1 MNRTLITLLFLSL
14 FITFCKAQAYRH
26 ISVEKGLSSRKV
38 YSIQK
43 DKTGYMWF
51 LTHEGIDRYNGKE
64 IKHYKLEVDGNEISS
79 LQDLNWL
86 YTDSKGNLW
95 EIGKRGRV
103 FCYDRTHD
111 RFKLVYN
118 FPEAY
123 RIKNPTPINYSF
135 IDNKDLI
142 WLCSEGT
149 VYLFNPATYT
159 ASRFDINIPGNIS
172 YVTQYDENRYFIGT
186 DSGIYLAGFENNS
199 LKLLSNDGLGQ
210 IPLQV
215 NNLYYDSC
223 SDKLFIGTFQNGL
236 YIFDIAEGK
245 YFDNPE
251 GTFSD
256 ITITRIKPL
265 NEYEILIAT
274 DGAGIY
280 KFDTRNYNT
289 RPYIVADYYQNN
301 TISGNNIN
309 DIYIDSEGRIW
320 MSNYPMGITV
330 RDDRYSN
337 YLWYNHS
344 VGNSQSLI
352 NDKVN
357 YIIEDHEG
365 DLWFATNNGVSL
377 YNTKSGKWDSFLS
390 SFDPGY
396 KEKNHVFL
404 SLCETEPGVISV
416 GGYSSN
422 IYRIYK
428 KTKTSEAFPYNSLTS
443 NPSRPDKYI
452 RSITKDSSGDIWI
465 GGFYNLR
472 RVTGSNYNSITYQ
485 DFENITVIHE
495 KDKDSL
501 WIGSNT
507 GLYQF
512 DKKSGNYIR
521 IDLPTVSSYVYS
533 LCQTADGKL
542 YIGTNG
548 SGLLIYDIADKKFD
562 NYHTN
567 NSSLISNNIYTILCN
582 DSNDIIFSS
591 EKGLTRYCPERNELH
606 NWTTEQGLRS
616 NHFNSNSGTVRKNGN
631 FVFGGGEG
639 AVEFSKDIQ
648 LPLNYS
654 SKIIFSEFNLFYEPV
669 YPGDANSPLQDDI
682 NNTRELVLNYD
693 QNIFSLKVSSI
704 NYDYPSDILYSWR
717 LEGFY
722 DTWSRPSSENLIR
735 FTNLNPGKYT
745 LQVRAISNESRQT
758 IEERDFNIII
768 KPPFWRSSWA
778 LLFYTFLFLASAY
791 LIYRLLIFHKQKKIS
806 EDKFQFFIN
815 TAHDIRTPLTLVKAP
830 LDEIKNNEILSP
842 EGTRNMNT
850 ALRNVNV
857 LLRLTNNLMNFEHTD
872 IYSSKLFISEYEVNE
887 MMHEIVRSFHTYA
900 TTKRIDFTYHSGF
913 KYLNAW
919 FDKEKMDSIIRNI
932 ISNALKYT
940 REGGKV
946 SIRTS
951 ESAGHWSIEVSD
963 TGIGIPSTEQKK
975 MFHDHFRGTNAI
987 NSKVSGSGMG
997 MVLVGRLVKLHKGKI
1012 TMKSYENHGTIIK
1025 VSFPKGYNHF
1035 SRAHLAIPFNK
1046 SFNNDEVVM
1055 NPIIETTPL
1064 KTNSN
1069 GRKLLVVEDNDELRN
1084 YLSQTL
1090 SDEYHVQ
1097 TCENGKMALEIV
1109 KEYMPELIIS
1119 DIMMP
1124 ELSGDELCSRIKKDI
1139 ETSHIPIILLT
1150 ALNDENSIIKG
1161 IQTGADEY
1169 IVKPFNISILKAT
1182 IANLL
1187 TNRALLRN
1195 KFSELDIE
1203 QEEEGNSTALNCATD
1218 LDWKFMAN
1226 MRTQIEANMSN
1237 PDFNVDIL
1245 SSAMNMSRTSLYN
1258 KIKALTDMAPSDY
1271 IRLIRLKKAAQLLK
1285 ENNHSVTEIAEMTGF
1300 NDAKYFRE
1308 VFKKHYNVSPS
1319 KYKN

>member
-1 MNRTLITLLFLSL
+1 MKRTLLILLFLTSL
-14 FITFCKAQAYRH
+14 FTFCNAQAYRH
-26 ISVEKGLSSRKV
+26 IGIEKGLSSRKV

-51 LTHEGIDRYNGKE
+51 LTHEGIDRYNGKD
-64 IKHYKLEVDGNEISS
+64 IKHYTLEVDSIEISS

-86 YTDSKGNLW
+86 YTDSKGVLW

-103 FCYDRTHD
+103 FRYDNTHD

-123 RIKNPTPINYSF
+123 RIKNPTPISYSF

-149 VYLFNPATYT
+149 VYLFNPTTFTAT
-159 ASRFDINIPGNIS
+159 SFDINVPGNIS

-186 DSGIYLAGFENNS
+186 DQGIYLAGFENET
-199 LKLLSNDGLGQ
+199 LKLIPSSNLEQ
-210 IPLQV
+210 SRLQV
-215 NNLYYDSC
+215 NNLYYDPA

-236 YIFDIAEGK
+236 YIFDVTEGN
-245 YFDNPE
+245 YFANPE
-251 GTFSD
+251 GVFSD

-265 NEYEILIAT
+265 NEHEILIAT

-280 KFDTRNYNT
+280 KFDTHDYHT
-289 RPYIVADYYQNN
+289 YPYIVADYQNN
-301 TISGNNIN
+301 SLSGNNIV
-309 DIYIDSEGRIW
+309 DIFVDSENRIW
-320 MSNYPMGITV
+320 MSNYPMGVTV

-337 YLWYNHS
+337 YVWYNHS

-357 YIIEDHEG
+357 YIIEDSDG

-377 YNTKSGKWDSFLS
+377 YQTKSGKWDSFLS
-390 SFDPGY
+390 SFDPDY

-404 SLCETEPGVISV
+404 SLCETEPGIVSA

-422 IYRIYK
+422 IYQIDK
-428 KTKTSEAFPYNSLTS
+428 KSKKSQRLPYEQDVIQSVK
-443 NPSRPDKYI
+443 PDKYI
-452 RSITKDSSGDIWI
+452 RSIIKDSSGNIWI
-465 GGFYNLR
+465 GGFYNLKR
-472 RVTGSNYNSITYQ
+472 IDPSNHSATFYN

-495 KDKDSL
+495 KDKDFL
-501 WIGSNT
+501 WIGSST
-507 GLYQF
+507 GLYLF
-512 DKKSGNYIR
+512 NKDTGELTR
-521 IDLPTVSSYVYS
+521 INLPTASSYIYS
-533 LCQTADGKL
+533 LCQTDDGKL

-548 SGLLIYDIADKKFD
+548 SGLLVYDAKENSFI
-562 NYHTN
+562 NYHKY
-567 NSSLISNNIYTILCN
+567 NSPVISNNIYTILCHGN
-582 DSNDIIFSS
+582 GDIIFSS
-591 EKGLTRYCPERNELH
+591 ERGLTRFCPVNNDFH
-606 NWTTEQGLRS
+606 NWTVEQGLQS
-616 NHFNSNSGTVRKNGN
+616 NHFNSNSGTVRSNGH
-631 FVFGGGEG
+631 FVFGGAEG
-639 AVEFSKDIQ
+639 VVEFSKDMN

-654 SKIIFSEFNLFYEPV
+654 SKMIFSEFNLFYEPV
-669 YPGDANSPLQDDI
+669 YPGDANSPLQKDI
-682 NNTRELVLNYD
+682 NDTEELVLNYD

-704 NYDYPSDILYSWR
+704 NYDYPSDVLYSWK

-722 DTWSRPSSENLIR
+722 DTWSRPGSENLIR

-745 LQVRAISNESRQT
+745 LMVRAISNETRQT
-758 IEERDFNIII
+758 IEERSFHITI

-778 LLFYTFLFLASAY
+778 LIFYALLLLASIFF
-791 LIYRLLIFHKQKKIS
+791 IYRLLNFQKQKKIS

-872 IYSSKLFISEYEVNE
+872 IYSSKLYISEYEINTI
-887 MMHEIVRSFHTYA
+887 MNDIVRSFHTYA
-900 TTKRIDFTYHSGF
+900 TTKRIDFTYHAGF

-940 REGGKV
+940 REGGTV
-946 SIRTS
+946 SVRTS
-951 ESAGHWSIEVSD
+951 ESIGHWSVEVSD
-963 TGIGIPSTEQKK
+963 TGIGIPATEQKR

-987 NSKVSGSGMG
+987 NSKVTGSGMG
-997 MVLVGRLVKLHKGKI
+997 MVLVGRLVRLHKGKI
-1012 TMKSYENHGTIIK
+1012 TLKSAENEGTIIK

-1035 SRAHLAIPFNK
+1035 KRAHLALPFNK
-1046 SFNNDEVVM
+1046 S
-1055 NPIIETTPL
+1055 NPNEEFIMAPVIETTPL
-1064 KTNSN
+1064 KINT
-1069 GRKLLVVEDNDELRN
+1069 GGKKILVVEDNDELRN
-1084 YLSQTL
+1084 YLAQTL
-1090 SDEYHVQ
+1090 SEEYHVQ
-1097 TCENGKMALEIV
+1097 TCENGKDALEIV
-1109 KEYMPELIIS
+1109 KEYMPELVIS

-1124 ELSGDELCSRIKKDI
+1124 ELSGDELCSTLKKDI
-1139 ETSHIPIILLT
+1139 DTSHIPIILLT
-1150 ALNDENSIIKG
+1150 ALNDEKSIIKG

-1187 TNRALLRN
+1187 SNRALLRN
-1195 KFSELDIE
+1195 KFAEFDISQDE
-1203 QEEEGNSTALNCATD
+1203 DKGTNMNCATD

-1226 MRTQIEANMSN
+1226 LRTHIENNISN
-1237 PDFNVDIL
+1237 IDFNVDVL
-1245 SSAMNMSRTSLYN
+1245 SSLMNMSRTSMYN
-1258 KIKALTDMAPSDY
+1258 KIKVLTDMAPSDY
-1271 IRLIRLKKAAQLLK
+1271 IRIIRLKRAAELLK
-1285 ENNHSVTEIAEMTGF
+1285 EDKYSITEVAEMTGF
-1300 NDAKYFRE
+1300 SDAKYFRE